1 MLPPPPD
8 DIPTLRNVGLPPLLG
23 ETEPPEFEHKNLA
36 AEPSSASI
44 PSCRP
49 PTGQGPRE
57 VRLEPT
63 ATLAQPVLGST
74 EGMEANERAGEVGG
88 GARDSDEDPSDSVD
102 GVREC
107 SHTIRRFRQASSCK
121 DDQERQ
127 YLQAESEA
135 SPPALVRRH
144 PRCRKQWG

>member
-8 DIPTLRNVGLPPLLG
+8 DIPTPRSVGLPPLLG

-57 VRLEPT
+57 VRLELT
-63 ATLAQPVLGST
+63 VTLAQPKAWKPMREPVKS
-74 EGMEANERAGEVGG
+74 AAG
-88 GARDSDEDPSDSVD
+88 
-102 GVREC
+102 
-107 SHTIRRFRQASSCK
+107 
-121 DDQERQ
+121 
-127 YLQAESEA
+127 
-135 SPPALVRRH
+135 
-144 PRCRKQWG
+144 PRIPMKNNM